1 MSNEQIGAWRKAW
14 GQLIHEASPFAI
26 VKNEKGILEFSKA
39 PVRVVDALQV
49 GREHG
54 DKPFLKW
61 QGQSYTYNEFFAKA
75 DKITAALQKDL
86 AVSKGDRVAI
96 AMRNRPAWMISFMA
110 AIQAGAIPVPINSW
124 STADE
129 LLYAIGDC
137 GAKVVF
143 CDPQRYALLQGLSD
157 DITIIV
163 ADDEPIKRAG
173 DRSWQSML
181 THAPEE
187 AVLAS
192 PDPQDPALILYTSGT
207 TGQAKGVV
215 SSNKAVC
222 QALYALDFQ
231 GALAYM
237 TSEER
242 VRPLLE
248 SGLQPTMLLAYP
260 MFHVSGLL
268 SQFMSALRSGR
279 RLVIIYKWDVDDA
292 IDRIRDEKITQ
303 FAGVPTMMQQ
313 LIHSE
318 RFASSDTDTLF
329 ALGLG
334 GSAASRALLD
344 KLVESKPMALS
355 GNGYGMTESNGIC
368 AAHGGNQFMAF
379 PESVGWPL
387 PLVEIV
393 IGESVDQP
401 AATGVSGPIW
411 IRTSALMDGYWN
423 KPEDTKEVINEDGWF
438 FTGDVG
444 YLDDNGMLYITDRIK
459 DIIIRGG
466 ENISAV
472 EVEHCIC
479 EHPDVEEA
487 AVFMLPDVN
496 FGETVGMVVRTSV
509 EVSKDELLAF
519 MKQRLATYKL
529 PERIWFADRPMPR
542 SATGKLK
549 KALVRKEYA
558 GLD

>member
-1 MSNEQIGAWRKAW
+1 MISEQINGWRQAW

-26 VKNEKGILEFSKA
+26 VKGEQGIPEFSKA
-39 PVRVVDALQV
+39 PLNLVEALQA

-54 DKPFLKW
+54 PKPFVRW
-61 QGQSYTYNEFFAKA
+61 QGQNYTYNEFFTKA

-86 AVSKGDRVAI
+86 SIGKGDRVAI

-110 AIQAGAIPVPINSW
+110 AVQVGAIPVPINSW
-124 STADE
+124 STAEE
-129 LLYAIGDC
+129 LLYAIKDC
-137 GAKVVF
+137 GARVVF
-143 CDPQRYALLQGLSD
+143 CDPQRYELLKNLSD
-157 DITIIV
+157 DITIVV
-163 ADDEPIKRAG
+163 ADETPLRPG
-173 DRSWQSML
+173 DRSWASML
-181 THAPEE
+181 THGPEE

-192 PDPQDPALILYTSGT
+192 PDPHDPALILYTSGT

-215 SSNKAVC
+215 SSHKAVC

-292 IDRIRDEKITQ
+292 INTIRDEKVTQ

-344 KLVESKPMALS
+344 KLLESKPMALS

-387 PLVEIV
+387 PLVEII
-393 IGESVDQP
+393 IGESPDAP
-401 AATGVSGPIW
+401 AATGTSGPIW
-411 IRTSALMDGYWN
+411 LRTSALMSGYWN
-423 KPEDTKEVINEDGWF
+423 KPQDTAEVMKDGWF

-472 EVEHCIC
+472 EVEHCAC
-479 EHPDVEEA
+479 EHPDVDEA
-487 AVFMLPDVN
+487 AVFMLPDAN
-496 FGETVGMVVRTSV
+496 FGETVGMVVRSAAG
-509 EVSKDELLAF
+509 VSEENLRAF
-519 MKQRLATYKL
+519 MAERLAAYKL
-529 PERIWFADRPMPR
+529 PERIWFAERPLQR

-549 KALVRKEYA
+549 KAVVRKEFS

>member
-1 MSNEQIGAWRKAW
+1 MINEQIQGWRTAW
-14 GQLIHEASPFAI
+14 GQLIHQASPFAVI
-26 VKNEKGILEFSKA
+26 KGEQGIPEFANA
-39 PVRVVDALQV
+39 PHDVVEALQV

-54 DKPFLKW
+54 DKPFVRW
-61 QGQSYTYNEFFAKA
+61 QGQSYTYNEFFTKA
-75 DKITAALQKDL
+75 DKITAALQQEL
-86 AVSKGDRVAI
+86 AVVKGDRIAI

-110 AIQAGAIPVPINSW
+110 AVQVGAIPVPINSW
-124 STADE
+124 STAEE
-129 LLYAIGDC
+129 LLYAIEDC
-137 GAKVVF
+137 GARVVF
-143 CDPQRYALLQGLSD
+143 CDPQRYELLKELSD

-163 ADDEPIKRAG
+163 ADETPLRPG
-173 DRSWQSML
+173 DRSWVSML
-181 THAPEE
+181 SHAPEE
-187 AVLAS
+187 AVLAQ

-215 SSNKAVC
+215 SSHKAVC

-237 TSEER
+237 TSPER
-242 VRPLLE
+242 VQPLLD

-292 IDRIRDEKITQ
+292 INTIRDEKITQ

-344 KLVESKPMALS
+344 KLLESKPMALS

-368 AAHGGNQFMAF
+368 AAQGGNQFMSF

-387 PLVEIV
+387 PLVDVI
-393 IGESVDQP
+393 IGESPDASAP
-401 AATGVSGPIW
+401 TGTSGPIW
-411 IRTSALMDGYWN
+411 LRTSALMSGYWN
-423 KPEDTKEVINEDGWF
+423 KPEATQEVMKDGWF

-472 EVEHCIC
+472 EVEHCAS
-479 EHPDVEEA
+479 EHPEVEEA
-487 AVFMLPDVN
+487 AVFMLPDAN
-496 FGETVGMVVRTSV
+496 FGETVGMVVRTRT
-509 EVSKDELLAF
+509 ELSAEDLTAF
-519 MKQRLATYKL
+519 MAERLAAYKL
-529 PERIWFADRPMPR
+529 PEQIWFAQQPLPR
-542 SATGKLK
+542 SATGKLL
-549 KALVRKEYA
+549 KAVVRKEYA
-558 GLD
+558 GLE

>member
-1 MSNEQIGAWRKAW
+1 MISEQMNGWRQAW
-14 GQLIHEASPFAI
+14 GQLIHEASPFGI
-26 VKNEKGILEFSKA
+26 VKGEQGIPEFSKA
-39 PVRVVDALQV
+39 PLNLVEALQA

-54 DKPFLKW
+54 PKPFVCW
-61 QGQSYTYNEFFAKA
+61 QGQNYTYNEFFAKA

-86 AVSKGDRVAI
+86 AVGKGDRVAI

-110 AIQAGAIPVPINSW
+110 AVQVGAIPVPINSW
-124 STADE
+124 STAEE
-129 LLYAIGDC
+129 LLYAIKDC
-137 GAKVVF
+137 GASVDF
-143 CDPQRYALLQGLSD
+143 CDPQRYELLKDLSD
-157 DITIIV
+157 DITIVV
-163 ADDEPIKRAG
+163 ADETPLRPG
-173 DRSWQSML
+173 DRSWESML

-215 SSNKAVC
+215 SSHKAVC

-292 IDRIRDEKITQ
+292 INTIRDEKVTQ

-344 KLVESKPMALS
+344 KLLESKPMALS

-387 PLVEIV
+387 PLVEV
-393 IGESVDQP
+393 IIGDSPDAP
-401 AATGVSGPIW
+401 AATGTSGPIW
-411 IRTSALMDGYWN
+411 LRTSALMSGYWN
-423 KPEDTKEVINEDGWF
+423 KPQDTAEVMKDGWF

-444 YLDDNGMLYITDRIK
+444 YLNEHGMLYITDRIK

-472 EVEHCIC
+472 EVEHCVC
-479 EHPDVEEA
+479 EHPDVDEA
-487 AVFMLPDVN
+487 AVFMLPDAN
-496 FGETVGMVVRTSV
+496 FGETVGMVVRSESGVT
-509 EVSKDELLAF
+509 EEGLRTF
-519 MKQRLATYKL
+519 MAERLAAYKL
-529 PERIWFADRPMPR
+529 PERIWFAQQPLQRN
-542 SATGKLK
+542 ATGKLK
-549 KALVRKEYA
+549 KAQVRKEFT

>member
-1 MSNEQIGAWRKAW
+1 MISEQINGWRQAW

-26 VKNEKGILEFSKA
+26 VKNQQGIPEFSKA
-39 PVRVVDALQV
+39 PVNLVEALQP
-49 GREHG
+49 GRQHG
-54 DKPFLKW
+54 DKPFVRW

-86 AVSKGDRVAI
+86 SVGKGDRIAI

-110 AIQAGAIPVPINSW
+110 AIQVGAIPVPINSW

-129 LLYAIGDC
+129 LLYAIKDC
-137 GAKVVF
+137 GARVVF
-143 CDPQRYALLQGLSD
+143 CDPQRYELLKDLGD
-157 DITIIV
+157 EITIVV
-163 ADDEPIKRAG
+163 ADETPLRTG
-173 DRSWQSML
+173 DRSWASML
-181 THAPEE
+181 IYEPEE

-215 SSNKAVC
+215 SSHKAVC

-242 VRPLLE
+242 VRPMLE

-292 IDRIRDEKITQ
+292 INTIRDEKVTQ

-344 KLVESKPMALS
+344 KLLESKPMALS

-387 PLVEIV
+387 PLVEII
-393 IGESVDQP
+393 IGESPDQP
-401 AATGVSGPIW
+401 VLAGTSGPIW
-411 IRTSALMDGYWN
+411 LRTSALMDGYWN
-423 KPEDTKEVINEDGWF
+423 KPEETQQVMKDGWF

-444 YLDDNGMLYITDRIK
+444 YLDENGMLYITDRIK

-479 EHPDVEEA
+479 EHPEVEEA
-487 AVFMLPDVN
+487 AVFMLPDAN
-496 FGETVGMVVRTSV
+496 FGETVGMVVRTATD
-509 EVSKDELLAF
+509 VSEKDLLAF
-519 MKQRLATYKL
+519 MAQRLAAYKL
-529 PERIWFADRPMPR
+529 PERMWFAEQSLPR
-542 SATGKLK
+542 SATGKLL
-549 KALVRKEYA
+549 KAQVRKEFA
-558 GLD
+558 GL

>member
-1 MSNEQIGAWRKAW
+1 MISEQINGWRQAW

-26 VKNEKGILEFSKA
+26 VKGEQGIPEFSKA
-39 PVRVVDALQV
+39 PLNLVEALQA

-54 DKPFLKW
+54 PKPFVRW
-61 QGQSYTYNEFFAKA
+61 QGQNYTYNEFFTKA

-86 AVSKGDRVAI
+86 SIGKGDRVAI

-110 AIQAGAIPVPINSW
+110 AVQVGAIPVPINSW
-124 STADE
+124 STAEE
-129 LLYAIGDC
+129 LLYAIKDC
-137 GAKVVF
+137 GARVVF
-143 CDPQRYALLQGLSD
+143 CDPQRYELLKNLSD
-157 DITIIV
+157 DITIVV
-163 ADDEPIKRAG
+163 ADETPLRPG
-173 DRSWQSML
+173 DRSWASML
-181 THAPEE
+181 THGPEE

-192 PDPQDPALILYTSGT
+192 PDPHDPALILYTSGT

-215 SSNKAVC
+215 SSHKAVC

-292 IDRIRDEKITQ
+292 INTIRDEKVTQ

-344 KLVESKPMALS
+344 KLLESKPMALS

-387 PLVEIV
+387 PLVEII
-393 IGESVDQP
+393 IGESPDAP
-401 AATGVSGPIW
+401 AATGTSGPIW
-411 IRTSALMDGYWN
+411 LRTSALMSGYWN
-423 KPEDTKEVINEDGWF
+423 KPQDTAEVMKDGWF

-472 EVEHCIC
+472 EVEHCAC
-479 EHPDVEEA
+479 EHPDVDEA
-487 AVFMLPDVN
+487 AVFMLPDAN
-496 FGETVGMVVRTSV
+496 FGETVGMVVRSAV
-509 EVSKDELLAF
+509 GVSEENLRAF
-519 MKQRLATYKL
+519 MAERLAAYKL
-529 PERIWFADRPMPR
+529 PERIWFAERPLQR

-549 KALVRKEYA
+549 KAVVRKEFS

>member
-1 MSNEQIGAWRKAW
+1 MISEQMNGWRQAW

-26 VKNEKGILEFSKA
+26 VKGEQGIPEFSKA
-39 PVRVVDALQV
+39 PLNLVEALQA

-54 DKPFLKW
+54 PKPFVRW
-61 QGQSYTYNEFFAKA
+61 QGQSYTYNEFFTKA
-75 DKITAALQKDL
+75 DKITAALQKEL
-86 AVSKGDRVAI
+86 AVGKGDRVAI

-110 AIQAGAIPVPINSW
+110 AVQVGAIPVPINSW
-124 STADE
+124 STAEE
-129 LLYAIGDC
+129 LLYAIKDC
-137 GAKVVF
+137 GARVVF
-143 CDPQRYALLQGLSD
+143 CDPQRYELLKGLSD
-157 DITIIV
+157 DITIVV
-163 ADDEPIKRAG
+163 ADETPLRPG
-173 DRSWQSML
+173 DRSWVSML

-192 PDPQDPALILYTSGT
+192 PNPEDPALILYTSGT

-215 SSNKAVC
+215 SSHKAVC

-292 IDRIRDEKITQ
+292 INTIRDEKVTQ

-344 KLVESKPMALS
+344 KLLESKPMALS

-387 PLVEIV
+387 PLVEII
-393 IGESVDQP
+393 IGDSPDAPV
-401 AATGVSGPIW
+401 ATGTSGPIW
-411 IRTSALMDGYWN
+411 LRTSALMSGYWN
-423 KPEDTKEVINEDGWF
+423 KPQDTAEVMKDGWF

-444 YLDDNGMLYITDRIK
+444 YLDEHGMLYITDRIK

-472 EVEHCIC
+472 EVEHCVC
-479 EHPDVEEA
+479 EHPEVDEA
-487 AVFMLPDVN
+487 AVFMLPDAN
-496 FGETVGMVVRTSV
+496 FGETVGMVVRSESGVTEES
-509 EVSKDELLAF
+509 LRTF
-519 MKQRLATYKL
+519 MAERLAAYKL
-529 PERIWFADRPMPR
+529 PERIWFAQRPMPR

-549 KALVRKEYA
+549 KALVRKEFA

>member
-1 MSNEQIGAWRKAW
+1 MISEQMNGWRQAW

-26 VKNEKGILEFSKA
+26 VKGEQGIPEFSKA
-39 PVRVVDALQV
+39 PLNLVEALQA

-54 DKPFLKW
+54 PKPFVRW
-61 QGQSYTYNEFFAKA
+61 QGQSYTYNEFFTKA
-75 DKITAALQKDL
+75 DKITAALQKEL
-86 AVSKGDRVAI
+86 AVGKGDRVAI

-110 AIQAGAIPVPINSW
+110 AVQVGAIPVPINSW
-124 STADE
+124 STAEE
-129 LLYAIGDC
+129 LLYAIKDC
-137 GAKVVF
+137 GARVVF
-143 CDPQRYALLQGLSD
+143 CDPQRYELLKGLSD
-157 DITIIV
+157 DITIVV
-163 ADDEPIKRAG
+163 ADETPLRPG
-173 DRSWQSML
+173 DRSWVSML

-192 PDPQDPALILYTSGT
+192 PNPEDPALILYTSGT

-215 SSNKAVC
+215 SSHKAVC

-292 IDRIRDEKITQ
+292 INTIRDEKVTQ

-344 KLVESKPMALS
+344 KLLESKPMALS

-387 PLVEIV
+387 PLVEII
-393 IGESVDQP
+393 IGDSPDAPV
-401 AATGVSGPIW
+401 ATGTSGPIW
-411 IRTSALMDGYWN
+411 LRTSALMSGYWN
-423 KPEDTKEVINEDGWF
+423 KPQDTAEVMKDGWF

-444 YLDDNGMLYITDRIK
+444 YLNEHGMLYITDRIK

-472 EVEHCIC
+472 EVEHCVC
-479 EHPDVEEA
+479 EHPDVDEA
-487 AVFMLPDVN
+487 AVFMLPDAN
-496 FGETVGMVVRTSV
+496 FGETVGMVVRSESGVTEES
-509 EVSKDELLAF
+509 LRTF
-519 MKQRLATYKL
+519 MAERLAAYKL
-529 PERIWFADRPMPR
+529 PERIWFAQQPLQRN
-542 SATGKLK
+542 ATGKLK
-549 KALVRKEYA
+549 KAQVRKEFT

>member
-1 MSNEQIGAWRKAW
+1 MISEQMNGWRQAW

-26 VKNEKGILEFSKA
+26 VKGEQGIPEFSKA
-39 PVRVVDALQV
+39 PLNLVEALQA

-54 DKPFLKW
+54 PKPFVRW
-61 QGQSYTYNEFFAKA
+61 QGQSYTYNEFFTKA
-75 DKITAALQKDL
+75 DKITAALQKEL
-86 AVSKGDRVAI
+86 AVGKGDRVAI

-110 AIQAGAIPVPINSW
+110 AVQVGAIPVPINSW
-124 STADE
+124 STAEE
-129 LLYAIGDC
+129 LLYAIKDC
-137 GAKVVF
+137 GARVVF
-143 CDPQRYALLQGLSD
+143 CDPQRYELLKGLSD
-157 DITIIV
+157 DITIVV
-163 ADDEPIKRAG
+163 ADETPLRPG
-173 DRSWQSML
+173 DRSWVSML

-192 PDPQDPALILYTSGT
+192 PKPEDPALILYTSGT

-215 SSNKAVC
+215 SSHKAVC

-292 IDRIRDEKITQ
+292 INTIRDEKVTQ

-344 KLVESKPMALS
+344 KLLESKPMALS

-387 PLVEIV
+387 PLVEII
-393 IGESVDQP
+393 IGDSPDAPV
-401 AATGVSGPIW
+401 ATGTSGPIW
-411 IRTSALMDGYWN
+411 LRTSALMSGYWN
-423 KPEDTKEVINEDGWF
+423 KPQDTAEVMKDGWF

-444 YLDDNGMLYITDRIK
+444 YLDEHGMLYITDRIK

-472 EVEHCIC
+472 EVEHCVC
-479 EHPDVEEA
+479 EHPEVDEA
-487 AVFMLPDVN
+487 AVFMLPDAN
-496 FGETVGMVVRTSV
+496 FGETVGMVVRSESGVTEES
-509 EVSKDELLAF
+509 LRTF
-519 MKQRLATYKL
+519 MAERLAAYKL
-529 PERIWFADRPMPR
+529 PERIWFAQRPLQR

-549 KALVRKEYA
+549 KALVRKEFA

>member
-1 MSNEQIGAWRKAW
+1 MISEQINGWRQAW

-26 VKNEKGILEFSKA
+26 VKGEQGIPEFSKA
-39 PVRVVDALQV
+39 PLNLVEALQA

-54 DKPFLKW
+54 PKPFVRW
-61 QGQSYTYNEFFAKA
+61 QGQNYTYNEFFTKA

-86 AVSKGDRVAI
+86 SIGKGDRVAI

-110 AIQAGAIPVPINSW
+110 DVQVDAIPVPINSW
-124 STADE
+124 STAEE
-129 LLYAIGDC
+129 LLYAIKDC
-137 GAKVVF
+137 GARVVF
-143 CDPQRYALLQGLSD
+143 CDPQRYELLKNLSD
-157 DITIIV
+157 DITIVV
-163 ADDEPIKRAG
+163 ADETPLRPG
-173 DRSWQSML
+173 DRSWASML
-181 THAPEE
+181 THGPEE

-192 PDPQDPALILYTSGT
+192 PDPHDPALILYTSGT

-215 SSNKAVC
+215 SSHKAVC

-292 IDRIRDEKITQ
+292 INTIRDEKVTQ

-344 KLVESKPMALS
+344 KLLESKPMALS

-387 PLVEIV
+387 PLVEII
-393 IGESVDQP
+393 IGESPDAP
-401 AATGVSGPIW
+401 AATGTSGPIW
-411 IRTSALMDGYWN
+411 LRTSALMSGYWN
-423 KPEDTKEVINEDGWF
+423 KPQDTAEVMKDGWF

-472 EVEHCIC
+472 EVEHCAC
-479 EHPDVEEA
+479 EHPDVDEA
-487 AVFMLPDVN
+487 AVFMLPDAN
-496 FGETVGMVVRTSV
+496 FGETVGMVVRSAAG
-509 EVSKDELLAF
+509 VSEENLRAF
-519 MKQRLATYKL
+519 MAERLAAYKL
-529 PERIWFADRPMPR
+529 PERIWFAERPLQR

-549 KALVRKEYA
+549 KAVVRKEFS

>member
-1 MSNEQIGAWRKAW
+1 MISEQINGWRQAW

-26 VKNEKGILEFSKA
+26 VKNQQGIPEFSKA
-39 PVRVVDALQV
+39 PVNLVEALQP
-49 GREHG
+49 GRQHG
-54 DKPFLKW
+54 DKPFVRW

-86 AVSKGDRVAI
+86 SVGKGDRIAI

-110 AIQAGAIPVPINSW
+110 AIQVGAIPVPINSW

-129 LLYAIGDC
+129 LLYAIKDC
-137 GAKVVF
+137 GARVVF
-143 CDPQRYALLQGLSD
+143 CDPQRYELLKDLGD
-157 DITIIV
+157 EITIVV
-163 ADDEPIKRAG
+163 ADETPLRTG
-173 DRSWQSML
+173 DRSWASML
-181 THAPEE
+181 IYEPEE

-215 SSNKAVC
+215 SSHKAVC

-231 GALAYM
+231 GTLAYM

-242 VRPLLE
+242 VRPMLE

-292 IDRIRDEKITQ
+292 INTIRDEKVTQ

-344 KLVESKPMALS
+344 KLLESKPMALS

-387 PLVEIV
+387 PLVEII
-393 IGESVDQP
+393 IGESPDQP
-401 AATGVSGPIW
+401 VLAGTSGPIW
-411 IRTSALMDGYWN
+411 LRTSALMDGYWN
-423 KPEDTKEVINEDGWF
+423 KPEETQQVMKDGWF

-444 YLDDNGMLYITDRIK
+444 YLDENGMLYITDRIK

-479 EHPDVEEA
+479 EHPEVEEA
-487 AVFMLPDVN
+487 AVFMLPDAN
-496 FGETVGMVVRTSV
+496 FGETVGMVVRTATD
-509 EVSKDELLAF
+509 VSEKDLLAF
-519 MKQRLATYKL
+519 MAQRLAAYKL
-529 PERIWFADRPMPR
+529 PERMWFAEQSLPR
-542 SATGKLK
+542 SATGKLL
-549 KALVRKEYA
+549 KAQVRKEFA
-558 GLD
+558 NL

>member
-1 MSNEQIGAWRKAW
+1 MISEQMNGWRQAW

-26 VKNEKGILEFSKA
+26 VKGEQGIPEFSKA
-39 PVRVVDALQV
+39 PLNLVEALQA

-54 DKPFLKW
+54 PKPFVRW
-61 QGQSYTYNEFFAKA
+61 QGQSYTYNEFFTKA
-75 DKITAALQKDL
+75 DKITAALQKEL
-86 AVSKGDRVAI
+86 AVGKGDRVAI

-110 AIQAGAIPVPINSW
+110 AVQVGAIPVPINSW
-124 STADE
+124 STAEE
-129 LLYAIGDC
+129 LLYAIKDC
-137 GAKVVF
+137 GARVVF
-143 CDPQRYALLQGLSD
+143 CDPQRYELLKGLSD
-157 DITIIV
+157 DITIVV
-163 ADDEPIKRAG
+163 ADETPLRPG
-173 DRSWQSML
+173 DRSWVSML

-192 PDPQDPALILYTSGT
+192 PNPEDPALILYTSGT

-215 SSNKAVC
+215 SSHKAVC

-292 IDRIRDEKITQ
+292 INTIRDEKVTQ

-344 KLVESKPMALS
+344 KLLESKPMALS

-387 PLVEIV
+387 PLVEII
-393 IGESVDQP
+393 IGDSPDAPV
-401 AATGVSGPIW
+401 ATGTSGPIW
-411 IRTSALMDGYWN
+411 LRTSALMSGYWN
-423 KPEDTKEVINEDGWF
+423 KPQDTAEVMKDGWF

-444 YLDDNGMLYITDRIK
+444 YLDEHGMLYITDRIK

-472 EVEHCIC
+472 EVEHCVC
-479 EHPDVEEA
+479 EHPEVDEA
-487 AVFMLPDVN
+487 AVFMLPDAN
-496 FGETVGMVVRTSV
+496 FGETVGMVVRSESGVTEES
-509 EVSKDELLAF
+509 LRTF
-519 MKQRLATYKL
+519 MAERLAAYKL
-529 PERIWFADRPMPR
+529 PERIWFAQRPLQR

-549 KALVRKEYA
+549 KALVRKEFA

>member
-1 MSNEQIGAWRKAW
+1 MISEQMNGWRQAW

-26 VKNEKGILEFSKA
+26 VKGEQGIPEFSKA
-39 PVRVVDALQV
+39 PLNLVEALQA

-54 DKPFLKW
+54 PKPFVCW
-61 QGQSYTYNEFFAKA
+61 QGQNYTYNEFFAKA

-86 AVSKGDRVAI
+86 AVGKGDRVAI

-110 AIQAGAIPVPINSW
+110 AVQVGAIPVPINSW
-124 STADE
+124 STAEE
-129 LLYAIGDC
+129 LLYAIKDC
-137 GAKVVF
+137 GASVVF
-143 CDPQRYALLQGLSD
+143 CDPQRYELLKDLSD
-157 DITIIV
+157 DITIVV
-163 ADDEPIKRAG
+163 ADETPLRPG
-173 DRSWQSML
+173 DRSWESML

-215 SSNKAVC
+215 SSHKAVC

-292 IDRIRDEKITQ
+292 INTIRDEKVTQ

-344 KLVESKPMALS
+344 KLLESKPMALS

-387 PLVEIV
+387 PLVEV
-393 IGESVDQP
+393 IIGDSPDAP
-401 AATGVSGPIW
+401 AATGTSGPIW
-411 IRTSALMDGYWN
+411 LRTSALMSGYWN
-423 KPEDTKEVINEDGWF
+423 KPQDTAEVMKDGWF

-444 YLDDNGMLYITDRIK
+444 YLNEHGMLYITDRIK

-472 EVEHCIC
+472 EVEHCVC
-479 EHPDVEEA
+479 EHPDVDEA
-487 AVFMLPDVN
+487 AVFMLPDAN
-496 FGETVGMVVRTSV
+496 FGETVGMVVRSESGVTEES
-509 EVSKDELLAF
+509 LRTF
-519 MKQRLATYKL
+519 MAERLAAYKL
-529 PERIWFADRPMPR
+529 PERIWFAQQPLQRN
-542 SATGKLK
+542 ATGKLK
-549 KALVRKEYA
+549 KAQVRKEFT

>member
-1 MSNEQIGAWRKAW
+1 MSSEQISAWRKAW
-14 GQLIHEASPFAI
+14 AQLTHEASPFAI
-26 VKNEKGILEFSKA
+26 VKGEKGIPEFSKA
-39 PVRVVDALQV
+39 PLRLVDALQA
-49 GREHG
+49 GREYG
-54 DKPFLKW
+54 EKPFVRW
-61 QGQSYTYNEFFAKA
+61 QGQSYTYHEFYLKT

-86 AVSKGDRVAI
+86 SIGKGDRVAI
-96 AMRNRPAWMISFMA
+96 AMRNRPAWMISCMA
-110 AIQAGAIPVPINSW
+110 AVQAGAIPVPINSW
-124 STADE
+124 STSEE
-129 LLYAIGDC
+129 LLYAIKDC
-137 GAKVVF
+137 AARVVF
-143 CDPQRYALLQGLSD
+143 CDPQRYALLQDLSD
-157 DITIIV
+157 DITVIV
-163 ADDEPIKRAG
+163 VDDAPLRAG

-181 THAPEE
+181 SHAPEE
-187 AVLAS
+187 AVLAT
-192 PDPQDPALILYTSGT
+192 PAPHDPALILYTSGT
-207 TGQAKGVV
+207 TGQAKGVL

-237 TSEER
+237 TSAER
-242 VRPLLE
+242 VLPLLE

-268 SQFMSALRSGR
+268 AQFMSALRSGR

-292 IDRIRDEKITQ
+292 INTIRDEKITQ

-313 LIHSE
+313 LIHNE

-344 KLVESKPMALS
+344 KLLESKPMALS

-368 AAHGGNQFMAF
+368 SAQGGNQFVAF

-387 PLVEIV
+387 PLVQVV
-393 IGESVDQP
+393 IGESPDQSAP
-401 AATGVSGPIW
+401 TGTPGPIW
-411 IRTSALMDGYWN
+411 LRTSALMDGYWN
-423 KPEDTKEVINEDGWF
+423 KPEETAKVMQDGWF

-444 YLDDNGMLYITDRIK
+444 YLDANGMLYITDRIK

-487 AVFMLPDVN
+487 AVFMLPDAD
-496 FGETVGMVVRTSV
+496 FGETVGMVVHTRV
-509 EVSKDELLAF
+509 PVSQDDLLAF
-519 MKQRLATYKL
+519 MAQRLAAYKL
-529 PERIWFADRPMPR
+529 PERMWFADKALPR
-542 SATGKLK
+542 SATGKILK
-549 KALVRKEYA
+549 AQVKKEFS
-558 GLD
+558 GL

>member
-1 MSNEQIGAWRKAW
+1 MSNEQISAWRQAW

-26 VKNEKGILEFSKA
+26 VRGENGVPEFSKA
-39 PVRVVDALQV
+39 PLRLVDALQA
-49 GREHG
+49 GREYG
-54 DKPFLKW
+54 DKPFVCW
-61 QGQSYTYNEFFAKA
+61 QGQNYTYAEFYLKS
-75 DKITAALQKDL
+75 DKMTAALQKDL
-86 AVSKGDRVAI
+86 SVGKGDRVAI
-96 AMRNRPAWMISFMA
+96 AMRNRPAWMISCMA
-110 AIQAGAIPVPINSW
+110 AVQAGAIPVPINSW
-124 STADE
+124 STSDE
-129 LLYAIGDC
+129 LLYAIEDC
-137 GAKVVF
+137 GASVVF
-143 CDPQRYALLQGLSD
+143 CDPQRYAMLQDLD
-157 DITIIV
+157 PAITVVV
-163 ADDEPIKRAG
+163 ADETPLREG
-173 DRSWQSML
+173 DRSWVSML
-181 THAPEE
+181 SYEPEE
-187 AVLAS
+187 AVLAT
-192 PDPQDPALILYTSGT
+192 PDTHDPALILYTSGT

-215 SSNKAVC
+215 SSNKALC

-237 TSEER
+237 TSPER
-242 VRPLLE
+242 VKPLLD

-268 SQFMSALRSGR
+268 AQFMSALRGGR

-292 IDRIRDEKITQ
+292 INTIRDEKITQ

-334 GSAASRALLD
+334 GSAASTALLN
-344 KLVESKPMALS
+344 KLLESKPMALS

-368 AAHGGNQFMAF
+368 SAQGGNQFVAF

-387 PLVEIV
+387 PLAEV
-393 IGESVDQP
+393 IIGDSPDQP
-401 AATGVSGPIW
+401 EPTGRSGPIW
-411 IRTSALMDGYWN
+411 LRTSAMMDGYWN
-423 KPEDTKEVINEDGWF
+423 KPEDTREVMQDGWY

-444 YLDDNGMLYITDRIK
+444 YLDEHGMLYITDRIK

-479 EHPDVEEA
+479 EHPEVEEA
-487 AVFMLPDVN
+487 AVFMLPDAN
-496 FGETVGMVVRTSV
+496 FGETVGMVVRTRNKV
-509 EVSKDELLAF
+509 NEDDLLAF
-519 MKQRLATYKL
+519 MAQHLASYKL
-529 PERIWFADRPMPR
+529 PERIWFADKELPR
-542 SATGKLK
+542 SATGKLL
-549 KALVRKEYA
+549 KAQVRKEFA